1 MLSARTERCHHDG
14 QVPPRIAA
22 IQNSQSKALKHIDCL
37 TQPLDKT
44 IGSSA
49 SYYARAASAAQEDVS
64 MGEGS
69 YRAPSLMDISLDDT
83 APLQDVESDSAELE
97 DAVANAKVALLA
109 EWQTNR
115 AVILDDEDVDEVQD
129 SSHESSEE
137 ELPGL
142 IDDDEDSDEE
152 EEEEDEDSRSVDDRV
167 EAEWEKEWAEM
178 GVSLWIHF
186 ILATY

>member
-1 MLSARTERCHHDG
+1 
-14 QVPPRIAA
+14 
-22 IQNSQSKALKHIDCL
+22 
-37 TQPLDKT
+37 
-44 IGSSA
+44 
-49 SYYARAASAAQEDVS
+49 

-69 YRAPSLMDISLDDT
+69 YRAPSLMDISLDNT

-97 DAVANAKVALLA
+97 DTVANAKAALLA

-115 AVILDDEDVDEVQD
+115 AVISDDEDAEEVQD
-129 SSHESSEE
+129 SGHESSEE

-152 EEEEDEDSRSVDDRV
+152 EEEEEDSRSVDDRV
-167 EAEWEKEWAEM
+167 EAEWEKEWAEI
-178 GVSLWIHF
+178 GVSLQIHF